1 MLTDS
6 EDQLVL
12 IESWIDT
19 TAELACLLIELCY
32 NFILYVYTYIV
43 YVYTYIY
50 MCVCAWTYI
59 YIYIY
64 SKMSQKISGL
74 EGNTSPPSNLA
85 NDFFY
90 LPFFTFSFVSFVYL
104 YCSVVMIPFF
114 PRFFLFLFIAA
125 AFYLFYNPVILFFK
139 SVLVTLD
146 VTPVR

>member
-64 SKMSQKISGL
+64 IQK
-74 EGNTSPPSNLA
+74 
-85 NDFFY
+85 
-90 LPFFTFSFVSFVYL
+90 
-104 YCSVVMIPFF
+104 
-114 PRFFLFLFIAA
+114 
-125 AFYLFYNPVILFFK
+125 
-139 SVLVTLD
+139 
-146 VTPVR
+146 